1 MKVRTNLLKDVKN
14 HYLRELE
21 KVYGKKEA
29 LSLLNI
35 IIEDFFGLTKTGQIL
50 EKDFRLNET
59 ELLKI
64 HFAVKELKKEKPVQY
79 ITGKAEFY
87 GLNLKV
93 NENVLIPRPET
104 EELIENIKN
113 ELSSSAI
120 KKIID
125 LGTGSGCI
133 ALALKKVFPQADV
146 TAVDISENA
155 LKIAMEN
162 AAINNL
168 KIRFEQKDM
177 LNTDELNSLETFDL
191 IVSNPPYVTEADKD
205 KMQNNVLKY
214 EPHAALFVDDNN
226 PLIFYKSIS
235 EFAKSNLNTG
245 GQIWFEINEKYGN
258 DVKGLLEEKGFKN
271 VNIVKDLFGKDRFVK
286 GKR

>member
-14 HYLRELE
+14 HYLQELE
-21 KVYGKKEA
+21 DIYDKREA

-35 IIEDFFGLTKTGQIL
+35 LIEDFFGLTKTGQIL

-59 ELLKI
+59 ELLKL

-79 ITGKAEFY
+79 ITGKAEFC
-87 GLNLKV
+87 GLKIKV

-104 EELIENIKN
+104 EELIEHIKN
-113 ELSSSAI
+113 KLQSLSI
-120 KKIID
+120 NKIVD

-133 ALALKKVFPQADV
+133 ALALKKVFPKASV
-146 TAVDISENA
+146 TAVDINEKTLDTAKENA
-155 LKIAMEN
+155 V
-162 AAINNL
+162 INNL
-168 KIRFEQKDM
+168 GIKFEQKDI
-177 LNTDELNSLETFDL
+177 LNIDELKSLGTFDL
-191 IVSNPPYVTEADKD
+191 IVSNPPYVTDSEKK

-214 EPHAALFVDDNN
+214 EPHQALFVDDNN
-226 PLIFYKSIS
+226 PLIFYKAIS

-258 DVKGLLEEKGFKN
+258 EVKELLEEKGFEN
-271 VNIVKDLFGKDRFVK
+271 VKIIKDLFGKNRFVK
-286 GKR
+286 AYK